1 MAADGIE
8 KLRRLG
14 LAVIV
19 LWLVAI
25 VVSALVTPP
34 DPLSQLTVL
43 APLLLLGF
51 LVAYALVY
59 RLGW

>member
-1 MAADGIE
+1 MATDGLE
-8 KLRRLG
+8 RLRRLG
-14 LAVIV
+14 VIVAV

-43 APLLLLGF
+43 APLLLLAF
-51 LVAYALVY
+51 LVAYAVVY
-59 RLGW
+59 RLG